1 MIRAEFFYKKG
12 EPQKFVISGHA
23 GYAESG
29 KDIVCA
35 SVSSAVQMAING
47 ITEVVR
53 IHCDIHVDEETN
65 AIECILPP
73 SPRPAA
79 WHFVSALRLQLG
91 NLSEDFPGTIN
102 LIITEV

>member
-12 EPQKFVISGHA
+12 EPVKFVVSGHA
-23 GYAESG
+23 GYDESG

-47 ITEVVR
+47 ITEIVKISCKVNVGE
-53 IHCDIHVDEETN
+53 DS
-65 AIECILPP
+65 IECILPP
-73 SPRPAA
+73 DPRPAA
-79 WHFVSALRLQLG
+79 WHFVSALRLQLK

>member
-23 GYAESG
+23 GYDESG

-35 SVSSAVQMAING
+35 SVSSAVQMAVNG
-47 ITEVVR
+47 ITEIVK
-53 IHCDIHVDEETN
+53 IHCDVTVGDN
-65 AIECILPP
+65 VIECVLPP
-73 SPRPAA
+73 RARPAA
-79 WHFVSALRLQLG
+79 WHFVSALRLQLS

>member
-12 EPQKFVISGHA
+12 EPVKFVISGHA

-47 ITEVVR
+47 ITEVVK
-53 IHCDIHVDEETN
+53 INCEVNVYEDT
-65 AIECILPP
+65 IECILPP

-79 WHFVSALRLQLG
+79 WHFVSALRLQLH
-91 NLSEDFPGTIN
+91 NLYEDFPKTIN

>member
-12 EPQKFVISGHA
+12 EPVSFIVSGHA
-23 GYAESG
+23 GYDESG

-35 SVSSAVQMAING
+35 SVSSAVQMAVNG
-47 ITEVVR
+47 ITEIVK
-53 IHCDIHVDEETN
+53 IHCDVNVGENTV
-65 AIECILPP
+65 ECILPP
-73 SPRPAA
+73 DPRPAA
-79 WHFVSALRLQLG
+79 WHFVSALRLQLK

>member
-12 EPQKFVISGHA
+12 EPVRFIVSGHA
-23 GYAESG
+23 GYDESG

-35 SVSSAVQMAING
+35 SVSSAVQMAVNG
-47 ITEVVR
+47 ITEIVKISCKVN
-53 IHCDIHVDEETN
+53 IGEDS
-65 AIECILPP
+65 IECILPP
-73 SPRPAA
+73 DSRPAA
-79 WHFVSALRLQLG
+79 WHFVSALRLQLK

>member
-1 MIRAEFFYKKG
+1 MIRAEFFYRKG
-12 EPQKFVISGHA
+12 EPLRFSVSGHA
-23 GYAESG
+23 GYAENG

-47 ITEVVR
+47 ITEIVK
-53 IHCDIHVDEETN
+53 TN
-65 AIECILPP
+65 CLVKVKDGCIECILPP
-73 SPRPAA
+73 EPRPAA
-79 WHFVSALRLQLG
+79 KHFVSALRLQLK

>member
-12 EPQKFVISGHA
+12 EPVSFKVSGHS

-35 SVSSAVQMAING
+35 AVSSAVQMAVNG
-47 ITEVVR
+47 ITEIVKISCKVNVGA
-53 IHCDIHVDEETN
+53 DSV
-65 AIECILPP
+65 ECVLPEG
-73 SPRPAA
+73 SRPAA
-79 WHFVSALRLQLG
+79 WHFISALRLQLK
-91 NLSEDFPGTIN
+91 NLSEDFPNTIN

>member
-12 EPQKFVISGHA
+12 EPQRFVISGHA

-47 ITEVVR
+47 ITEIVKVN
-53 IHCDIHVDEETN
+53 CKVNVYEDT
-65 AIECILPP
+65 IECILPQ
-73 SPRPAA
+73 SSRPAA
-79 WHFVSALRLQLG
+79 WHFVSALRLQLK
-91 NLSEDFPGTIN
+91 NLSEDFPKTIN

>member
-12 EPQKFVISGHA
+12 EPQRFAISGHA

-47 ITEVVR
+47 MTEIVKVN
-53 IHCDIHVDEETN
+53 CKVNVYEDC
-65 AIECILPP
+65 IECILPP
-73 SPRPAA
+73 NPRPAA
-79 WHFVSALRLQLG
+79 THFVSALRLHLKL
-91 NLSEDFPGTIN
+91 LSEDFPGTIN

>member
-12 EPQKFVISGHA
+12 EPQRFQVSGHA
-23 GYAESG
+23 GYAENG

-35 SVSSAVQMAING
+35 SVSSAVEMAING
-47 ITEVVR
+47 ITEIVKTSCTVN
-53 IHCDIHVDEETN
+53 IKEDS
-65 AIECILPP
+65 IECILPP

-79 WHFVSALRLQLG
+79 IHFVSALRLHLK

>member
-1 MIRAEFFYKKG
+1 M
-12 EPQKFVISGHA
+12 KFVISGHA

-47 ITEVVR
+47 ITEVVK
-53 IHCDIHVDEETN
+53 INCEVNVYEDN
-65 AIECILPP
+65 IECILPP

-79 WHFVSALRLQLG
+79 WHFVSALRLKLH
-91 NLSEDFPGTIN
+91 NLSEDFPKTIN

>member
-12 EPQKFVISGHA
+12 EPVKFVISGHA

-47 ITEVVR
+47 ITEVVK
-53 IHCDIHVDEETN
+53 INCEVNVYEDT
-65 AIECILPP
+65 IECILPP
-73 SPRPAA
+73 SSRPAA
-79 WHFVSALRLQLG
+79 WHFVSALRLQLH
-91 NLSEDFPGTIN
+91 NLSEDFPKTIN

>member
-12 EPQKFVISGHA
+12 EPRRFVVSGHA
-23 GYAESG
+23 GYAENG

-47 ITEVVR
+47 ITEIVK
-53 IHCDIHVDEETN
+53 TN
-65 AIECILPP
+65 CEVNVKKESIECVLAPE
-73 SPRPAA
+73 PRAA
-79 WHFVSALRLQLG
+79 ARHFVSALRLQLK

>member
-12 EPQKFVISGHA
+12 EPRSFKISGHA

-35 SVSSAVQMAING
+35 SVSSAVEMAING
-47 ITEVVR
+47 ITEIVKVN
-53 IHCDIHVDEETN
+53 CEVKVYGDTV
-65 AIECILPP
+65 ECILPE
-73 SPRPAA
+73 SSRPAA
-79 WHFVSALRLQLG
+79 WHFVSALRLHLK
-91 NLSEDFPGTIN
+91 NLSEDFPKNIN

>member
-12 EPQKFVISGHA
+12 RPLRFTVSGHA
-23 GYAESG
+23 GYAENG

-47 ITEVVR
+47 ITEIVK
-53 IHCDIHVDEETN
+53 TN
-65 AIECILPP
+65 CSVNVGRDGYIECVLPP
-73 SPRPAA
+73 EPRPAA
-79 WHFVSALRLQLG
+79 IHFVSALRLQLKL
-91 NLSEDFPGTIN
+91 LSEDFPGTIN

>member
-12 EPQKFVISGHA
+12 EPRRFVVSGHA
-23 GYAESG
+23 GYAENG

-35 SVSSAVQMAING
+35 SVSSAVQMAVNG
-47 ITEVVR
+47 ITEIVK
-53 IHCDIHVDEETN
+53 TN
-65 AIECILPP
+65 CEVNVKKESIECVLPP
-73 SPRPAA
+73 EPRAA
-79 WHFVSALRLQLG
+79 ARHFVSALRLQLK

>member
-1 MIRAEFFYKKG
+1 MIRTEFFYKKG
-12 EPQKFVISGHA
+12 EPVRFIVSGHA
-23 GYAESG
+23 GYDESG

-47 ITEVVR
+47 ITEIVKISCKVN
-53 IHCDIHVDEETN
+53 IGEDS
-65 AIECILPP
+65 IECILPP
-73 SPRPAA
+73 DSRPAA
-79 WHFVSALRLQLG
+79 WHFVSALRLQLK